1 MSESSEP
8 SVSVAV
14 IAACAS
20 VGGLIVIF
28 LVFRIGL
35 CIHHRRQRNSV
46 PLPPAR
52 PLAALHTLPWS
63 ANLSANTSTTNFS
76 SSKLDLS
83 TPTSSSPTIYN
94 SEFAMM
100 QHADASGRA
109 RNVYRQYSGS
119 TLNTEEMP
127 LKQPSSPITRAS
139 TPQAD
144 GQLAPP
150 QPFFFASQGTSSN
163 RSSAQLSLN
172 SSTEES
178 DITSYPPQRHQS
190 VTAFPV
196 DPWSDDQTNSSP
208 HTPPR
213 RLNSSPRMSGVHSRR
228 VSVAGSVSTIQTTR
242 SMRSTRTQS
251 TVRGPPHKPFSRVE
265 IVLPAPLAP
274 PTQRDSSYLHDL
286 NERNSYA
293 DYGMSSRQSVCD
305 PWLKVGRENTDPV
318 TAHHYSIKEGE
329 RRHRTVSSESQS
341 VPRGRQ
347 SRRVSVSSVSSF
359 TANGKPYVPSNP
371 TPYST
376 RSSSV
381 SVSSQLRVTRTK
393 PSVDLYEL
401 PPVPRVPSI
410 YTNPNSSPPS
420 PSPSSPS
427 PILALSDSINGN
439 GALRGLAS
447 DSTILKRSLPSNL
460 SLKPP
465 EPKILEE
472 RKPDSIPV
480 EA

>member
-8 SVSVAV
+8 SVSIAV
-14 IAACAS
+14 IAACAG

-35 CIHHRRQRNSV
+35 CIRHRRQRNSV

-63 ANLSANTSTTNFS
+63 ANPTANASTTNFS

-83 TPTSSSPTIYN
+83 TPTSASPTIYH

-109 RNVYRQYSGS
+109 RNIYRQYSGS

-127 LKQPSSPITRAS
+127 LKQPSSPITRVS

-144 GQLAPP
+144 GQLVPP
-150 QPFFFASQGTSSN
+150 QPSFFASQGTSSN

-190 VTAFPV
+190 VTAFPI

-208 HTPPR
+208 HGTPPPL
-213 RLNSSPRMSGVHSRR
+213 LNSSPRMSGVHSRR
-228 VSVAGSVSTIQTTR
+228 VSVAASVSTIQTTR

-293 DYGMSSRQSVCD
+293 GYGMSSRQSVCD

-318 TAHHYSIKEGE
+318 TTHHYSIREGE

-341 VPRGRQ
+341 VSRGRQ

-359 TANGKPYVPSNP
+359 TANGSPYIPSNP
-371 TPYST
+371 TPYPS

-381 SVSSQLRVTRTK
+381 SSQSRATRTK
-393 PSVDLYEL
+393 PSVDLSEL

-410 YTNPNSSPPS
+410 YTNPNNSPSS

-427 PILALSDSINGN
+427 PILALSDSITGN
-439 GALRGLAS
+439 GTLRGLAS
-447 DSTILKRSLPSNL
+447 DSTILKRSLPSKL

-465 EPKILEE
+465 EPKISEE
-472 RKPDSIPV
+472 GRPDSIPV

>member
-1 MSESSEP
+1 MSESSE
-8 SVSVAV
+8 SGVSIAV
-14 IAACAS
+14 VAACAG

-35 CIHHRRQRNSV
+35 CIRHRRQRNSV

-63 ANLSANTSTTNFS
+63 ANPSVNASTTNFS

-83 TPTSSSPTIYN
+83 TPTSASPTIYD
-94 SEFAMM
+94 SDFLMM
-100 QHADASGRA
+100 QHVDASGRA
-109 RNVYRQYSGS
+109 RNIYRQYSGS

-144 GQLAPP
+144 GQLVPP
-150 QPFFFASQGTSSN
+150 QPSFFASQGTSSG
-163 RSSAQLSLN
+163 RSLAQLSLN

-190 VTAFPV
+190 ITAFPV
-196 DPWSDDQTNSSP
+196 DPLSDDQTISS
-208 HTPPR
+208 HGTPPPL
-213 RLNSSPRMSGVHSRR
+213 LNSSPRMSGVHSRR
-228 VSVAGSVSTIQTTR
+228 VSVAASVSTIQTTR

-265 IVLPAPLAP
+265 IVLPAPLAA

-293 DYGMSSRQSVCD
+293 GYGLSSRQSVCD
-305 PWLKVGRENTDPV
+305 PWLRVGRENTDPV
-318 TAHHYSIKEGE
+318 TAHHHSIKEGE

-347 SRRVSVSSVSSF
+347 TRRVSVSSVSSF
-359 TANGKPYVPSNP
+359 TANGNSNVPSNL
-371 TPYST
+371 TLYST

-381 SVSSQLRVTRTK
+381 SSQSRATRTM
-393 PSVDLYEL
+393 PSVDLSEL

-410 YTNPNSSPPS
+410 YTNPNSSPSSSS
-420 PSPSSPS
+420 PSPS
-427 PILALSDSINGN
+427 PILALSDSITGN
-439 GALRGLAS
+439 GTLRGLAS

-465 EPKILEE
+465 EPKISEE
-472 RKPDSIPV
+472 
-480 EA
+480 